1 MQRLAPTPGALFL
14 NWVGQCVPASADFR
28 VAGRS
33 YGVDYTLW
41 PLSQGEL
48 HAQQERFLDGVFA
61 ERLPAS
67 KGGGAFDLQDVV
79 LAGMYPE
86 TIQRPAGKRR
96 DAWFSAYITALLQR
110 DVRDLA
116 NIDGLIEMP
125 RLLSLLAA
133 RVVCA
138 ASTPST

>member
-1 MQRLAPTPGALFL
+1 MGFLLKDCLHQR
-14 NWVGQCVPASADFR
+14 
-28 VAGRS
+28 
-33 YGVDYTLW
+33 
-41 PLSQGEL
+41 
-48 HAQQERFLDGVFA
+48 
-61 ERLPAS
+61 
-67 KGGGAFDLQDVV
+67 GGGAFDLQDVV

-138 ASTPST
+138 ASPTCGYLPLFRSRLKTTPS